1 MDYFIE
7 DMAKYT
13 GKPSFCILIDGK
25 KKYGKDMMAVILL
38 SIICYLITKKNIDGS
53 HITLPHFIV
62 VNKHFVTI
70 RAPSEWSPY

>member
-25 KKYGKDMMAVILL
+25 KKYGKHDGCHFAVLLIKKIEMAV
-38 SIICYLITKKNIDGS
+38 T
-53 HITLPHFIV
+53 
-62 VNKHFVTI
+62 
-70 RAPSEWSPY
+70 

>member
-38 SIICYLITKKNIDGS
+38 LDNKKNIDGS

-62 VNKHFVTI
+62 VNKHFVAI
-70 RAPSEWSPY
+70 RAPAEWSPY

>member
-13 GKPSFCILIDGK
+13 GKSSFCILIDGK

-38 SIICYLITKKNIDGS
+38 SIIYYLITKKI
-53 HITLPHFIV
+53 
-62 VNKHFVTI
+62 
-70 RAPSEWSPY
+70 

>member
-38 SIICYLITKKNIDGS
+38 SIICYLITKKIS
-53 HITLPHFIV
+53 MA
-62 VNKHFVTI
+62 VT
-70 RAPSEWSPY
+70 

>member
-13 GKPSFCILIDGK
+13 GKPSFDGK

-38 SIICYLITKKNIDGS
+38 SIICYLKT
-53 HITLPHFIV
+53 
-62 VNKHFVTI
+62 NKI
-70 RAPSEWSPY
+70 

>member
-13 GKPSFCILIDGK
+13 GKPSFCILIGGK
-25 KKYGKDMMAVILL
+25 KKYGKHDGCHFAVYNLL
-38 SIICYLITKKNIDGS
+38 LDNKKNIDGS

-62 VNKHFVTI
+62 VNKHFVAI
-70 RAPSEWSPY
+70 RASAEWSPY

>member
-13 GKPSFCILIDGK
+13 GKPSFCILIGGK
-25 KKYGKDMMAVILL
+25 KNMENMMAVILL
-38 SIICYLITKKNIDGS
+38 SIICYLLIKKNIDGS

-70 RAPSEWSPY
+70 RAPAEWSPY

>member
-13 GKPSFCILIDGK
+13 GKPSFCILIDEK
-25 KKYGKDMMAVILL
+25 KKGWKRHDGCHFAVYNLL
-38 SIICYLITKKNIDGS
+38 LVNKKNINGS

-62 VNKHFVTI
+62 VNKHFVAI
-70 RAPSEWSPY
+70 RAPAEWSPY

>member
-13 GKPSFCILIDGK
+13 SKPSFCILIDGK

-38 SIICYLITKKNIDGS
+38 LDNKKNIDGS

-70 RAPSEWSPY
+70 RAPAEWSPY